1 VNQCDDDERESEK
14 KKNYKSASETF
25 LSTTII
31 EAIIVIIIIIII
43 IIEKNE
49 CADYVDHLENFD
61 CLSVCSVEF
70 FDSLS
75 SLEKEE

>member
-1 VNQCDDDERESEK
+1 VNQCDDDEKKSEK
-14 KKNYKSASETF
+14 EKNYKSFSETF

-31 EAIIVIIIIIII
+31 EVIIAIIIIII

-49 CADYVDHLENFD
+49 CADYVDHFENFD
-61 CLSVCSVEF
+61 CLFVCSVEF

-75 SLEKEE
+75 SLEEKE

>member
-14 KKNYKSASETF
+14 EKSYKSASEIF

-31 EAIIVIIIIIII
+31 EVII
-43 IIEKNE
+43 IIEKNK

-75 SLEKEE
+75 SLKEEE